1 MITKFI
7 KFSLFIR
14 SQIHVFEQKFDQKDT
29 FSWGMSESKC
39 IHFPIINGFCSFS
52 NFIIKTQSIE
62 IQRKFTE
69 LICKFRRKKVNAF
82 SHLNARYIIPRS
94 HMRLMFS
101 SCCFCCCYSLS
112 LSLSTQYEC
121 NNSTCGSLVCIFVVV
136 ACCIIVIHRVLFV
149 IPVRYMCLFNLEAK
163 FF

>member
-1 MITKFI
+1 MFSIIRWRTTITFRWSQPTQLEKMITKFI

-112 LSLSTQYEC
+112 LSITLH
-121 NNSTCGSLVCIFVVV
+121 LIW
-136 ACCIIVIHRVLFV
+136 
-149 IPVRYMCLFNLEAK
+149 M
-163 FF
+163 